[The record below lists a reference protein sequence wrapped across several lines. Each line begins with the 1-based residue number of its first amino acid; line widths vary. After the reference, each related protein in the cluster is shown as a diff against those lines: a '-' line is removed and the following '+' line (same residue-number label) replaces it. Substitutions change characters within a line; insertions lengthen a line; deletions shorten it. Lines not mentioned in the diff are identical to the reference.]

1 MLICIYTYVHDADRA
16 QERGGARHSIPGA
29 WFALRRRWTALHR
42 ASEQGHT
49 EMAMVLVAAGG
60 VGVVHCKDK
69 HGCGLG
75 FHLRFMTGWG
85 RARQS

>member
-1 MLICIYTYVHDADRA
+1 MLTCIYTYVHDAARA
-16 QERGGARHSIPGA
+16 EQRGGARRSIPGA
-29 WFALRRRWTALHR
+29 CSVLRRRWTALHR

-69 HGCGLG
+69 HG
-75 FHLRFMTGWG
+75 
-85 RARQS
+85 

>member
-1 MLICIYTYVHDADRA
+1 MLICTYTYELDADRA
-16 QERGGARHSIPGA
+16 EQRGGTGRSIPGA
-29 WFALRRRWTALHR
+29 CFVLRRRWTALHR

-69 HGCGLG
+69 HGCGSG
-75 FHLRFMTGWG
+75 FHLRVMTGCW